1 MGVQA
6 QWSTMRWEVSPERVK
21 TLGELSA
28 SRSVTVER
36 NDDKEGEPA
45 TQTVALD
52 LMTVSLSYDVYR
64 SALGSDP
71 RREYGKWWELVGTHA
86 PFFLGGQKFMADS
99 LLLLDAKAS
108 NIVCNS
114 TGHVLSLTIDL
125 EFEEYAEDASGLK
138 TEKGREI
145 SLTPGVYT
153 WQQPSSAASMG
164 ASDPAYIPSNPG
176 M

>member
-6 QWSTMRWEVSPERVK
+6 QWSTMRWEVSADRVK
-21 TLGELSA
+21 TIGELSA

-52 LMTVSLSYDVYR
+52 LMTVSLSYDVHR
-64 SALGSDP
+64 SAIGGDP
-71 RREYGKWWELVGTHA
+71 RSEYGAWWRLVGTHA
-86 PFFLGGQKFMADS
+86 PFFLGGRKFMADS
-99 LLLLDAKAS
+99 FLLKDAKAS
-108 NIVCNS
+108 NVVCGS
-114 TGHVLSLTIDL
+114 TGQVMSLTIDL

-138 TEKGREI
+138 AERGREI

-153 WQQPSSAASMG
+153 WQEPTSAVSLG